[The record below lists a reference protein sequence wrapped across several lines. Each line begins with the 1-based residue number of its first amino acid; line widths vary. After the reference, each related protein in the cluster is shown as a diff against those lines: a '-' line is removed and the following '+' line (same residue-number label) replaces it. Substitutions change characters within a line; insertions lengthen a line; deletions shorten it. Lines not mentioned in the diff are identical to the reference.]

1 MSARD
6 RYHHWVKETLIQAG
20 WVISHDPLSIS
31 IGKISVQID
40 LGLEN
45 LIGAEKGTT
54 KIAVEIKS
62 FINVSQIT
70 DFYAALGQYLCYKV
84 ALAEKHPDRILYLAV
99 PDPVYNLFFTEDLIQ
114 KVLQAYPVKL
124 LIYNLS
130 NQEIQSWID

>member
-6 RYHHWVKETLIQAG
+6 RYHNWVKETLIQAG

-45 LIGAEKGTT
+45 LIGAEKGAT

-114 KVLQAYPVKL
+114 KVLQAYSVKL
-124 LIYNLS
+124 LVYNLS

>member
-6 RYHHWVKETLIQAG
+6 RYHNWVKETLIQAG

-45 LIGAEKGTT
+45 LIGAEKGAT

-114 KVLQAYPVKL
+114 KALQADPVKL
-124 LIYNLS
+124 LVYNLS